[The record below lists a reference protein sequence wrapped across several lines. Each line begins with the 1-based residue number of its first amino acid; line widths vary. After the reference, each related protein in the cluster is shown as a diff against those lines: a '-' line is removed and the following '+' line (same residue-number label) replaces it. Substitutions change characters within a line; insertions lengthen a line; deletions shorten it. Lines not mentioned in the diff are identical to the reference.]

1 MDKDT
6 WALKLGKLA
15 SEAKERRTAAA
26 SAMKKASDRAET
38 VRQTRARIQAEE
50 ARLQAAELLQQQ
62 HAMEMQHE
70 ASQPPAV
77 QPSPLLESLPENP
90 ELHEFEHL
98 DSEMA
103 HLQSLITSLQGE
115 KSELQ
120 ALNAELVRD
129 VLHLR
134 SQVEGLENTISSLR
148 DELNALRS
156 NSQTHGSMRKMA
168 AARVTQR
175 MHRKRSQ

>member
-15 SEAKERRTAAA
+15 TEAKERRTAAA
-26 SAMKKASDRAET
+26 AAMNKQSHRAET

-50 ARLQAAELLQQQ
+50 ARLQAAELQNQQAEHQ
-62 HAMEMQHE
+62 QAAQ
-70 ASQPPAV
+70 S
-77 QPSPLLESLPENP
+77 SSTLESLPENP

-103 HLQSLITSLQGE
+103 HLQALITSLQGE
-115 KSELQ
+115 KSELMTQ
-120 ALNAELVRD
+120 NSELVREA
-129 VLHLR
+129 LHLR
-134 SQVEGLENTISSLR
+134 SQVESLENTISSLR
-148 DELNALRS
+148 DELTALRTS
-156 NSQTHGSMRKMA
+156 TQTHGSMRKMA